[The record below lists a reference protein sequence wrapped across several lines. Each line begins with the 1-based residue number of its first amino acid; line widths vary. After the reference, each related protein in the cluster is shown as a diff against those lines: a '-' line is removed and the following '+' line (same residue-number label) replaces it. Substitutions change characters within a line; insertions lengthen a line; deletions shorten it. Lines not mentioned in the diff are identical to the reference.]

1 MEWQG
6 LGPLLD
12 DVFGVDWGAD
22 ETLSTLDGAYEWL
35 FKDIQLKID
44 QGWPEWLGQTAL
56 DEINELILDEEP
68 ETALELYVSWG
79 VIAEPFLRD
88 AVIMMGEDPD
98 LISPSIAD
106 YEEIILAK
114 ANSAAFTE
122 QQKEVGSITS
132 ILRGTIT
139 ESWEDFKQG
148 MEGLKPE
155 NWPLWAQ
162 IGAVVVALF
171 AVHKVLK

>member
-1 MEWQG
+1 
-6 LGPLLD
+6 
-12 DVFGVDWGAD
+12 
-22 ETLSTLDGAYEWL
+22 
-35 FKDIQLKID
+35 
-44 QGWPEWLGQTAL
+44 
-56 DEINELILDEEP
+56 
-68 ETALELYVSWG
+68 
-79 VIAEPFLRD
+79 
-88 AVIMMGEDPD
+88 MMGEDPD

-106 YEEIILAK
+106 YEEIILKK

-162 IGAVVVALF
+162 IGAVGVALF